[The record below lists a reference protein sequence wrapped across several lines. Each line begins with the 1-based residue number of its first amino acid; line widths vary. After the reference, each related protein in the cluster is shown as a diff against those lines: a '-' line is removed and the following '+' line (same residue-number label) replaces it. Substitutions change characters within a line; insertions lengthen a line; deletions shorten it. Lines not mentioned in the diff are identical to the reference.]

1 MSDTADTPRPNDN
14 QVPAL
19 PATSGTP
26 ALAPEEG
33 RLNTGETVRT
43 SWRYSLDN
51 INAAIG
57 HNTEEA
63 QELLRWAFL
72 WCIDPEH
79 PVHFKDFCSRMQVD
93 ATTVSRVYEGKYRN
107 PKSDDPAKSLAPLRA
122 PKALVDSIR
131 IFRRSE
137 LLRVK
142 AEAAEF
148 LKTPT
153 AKKVYWAIAQA
164 REGRRPVMLFGGSHI
179 GKTEACKAN
188 SRDFNHG
195 RTVVIELEAVN
206 GLRGLVQATA
216 KRLGISDNSNT
227 PDLTERIKAAVMGD
241 MVLIYDEVH
250 LLANVYRK
258 GSFFACMEWIRRLWD
273 ATKCGMVLTYT
284 ELGYEKACAER
295 KRELLQ
301 VFRRC
306 VFKVNLGAS
315 PRMEDVKV
323 FVAHAGLSWE
333 DRRESVEVA
342 KGVSDTPL
350 AALRMLAENEGLA
363 AIIERFRLGYS
374 LAAADGR
381 QQLTWTDWM
390 RAHFAILK
398 APEAP
403 KSDWED

>member
-1 MSDTADTPRPNDN
+1 MAEIIDISSLSGTQAREP
-14 QVPAL
+14 QL
-19 PATSGTP
+19 PAI
-26 ALAPEEG
+26 PEQES

-51 INAAIG
+51 VNAAIG
-57 HNTEEA
+57 HNPDDV

-79 PVHFKDFCSRMQVD
+79 PVHFKDFCARMKVD
-93 ATTVSRVYEGKYRN
+93 TTTVTRVYEGKYRH
-107 PKSDDPAKSLAPLRA
+107 PKCDDPTKSNAPLKA
-122 PKALVDSIR
+122 PRALVDGIR
-131 IFRRSE
+131 AFRRAE

-216 KRLGISDNSNT
+216 KRLGISDASNT

-241 MVLIYDEVH
+241 MVLIFDEVH

-295 KRELLQ
+295 QRELLQ

-306 VFKVNLGAS
+306 VFKVNLGPC

-323 FVAHAGLSWE
+323 FVDHAGLSWD
-333 DRRESVEVA
+333 DRRETVQVA

-350 AALRMLAENEGLA
+350 AALRQLAENEGLA
-363 AIIERFRLGYS
+363 AIIERFRLAHS

-381 QQLTWTDWM
+381 QAITWTDWM
-390 RAHFAILK
+390 TAHFAILK

-403 KSDWED
+403 KSDWEE